1 MNLSETEKR
10 KDRILELQSYAEVD
24 AFILFDELA
33 SVIHE
38 FSRDYLEAV
47 NLNSFAEYIEDFS
60 VAQNE
65 NDNLRK
71 FIFLAE
77 KGLVFLYQ
85 FNSLSLL
92 ILAAYRESADIFELQ
107 NKLDTIVNKLKV

>member
-10 KDRILELQSYAEVD
+10 KDRILELQSYNEID
-24 AFILFDELA
+24 AFMLLDELA
-33 SVIHE
+33 NIIHE
-38 FSRDYLEAV
+38 FSRDYLESV
-47 NLNSFAEYIEDFS
+47 NLQNFTEYIEDFS
-60 VAQNE
+60 ISQNE

-92 ILAAYRESADIFELQ
+92 ILAGYRESADIFELQ